1 MNAQRI
7 VQFVHDRLDSLTKW
21 EIGRFFNENPYALET
36 ADTLIAVT
44 HREPQQVT
52 LALEQLADCG
62 VLLREE
68 RPGTVAYR
76 LGTDPHLRALLAEFV
91 SACDDRDFRAR
102 LIQDVLRREE

>member
-7 VQFVHDRLDSLTKW
+7 TQFVYDRLNTLTKW

-36 ADTLIAVT
+36 ADTLMAAT
-44 HREPQQVT
+44 HRSADDITP
-52 LALEQLADCG
+52 ALEQLADCG

-68 RPGTVAYR
+68 RPGIIAYR
-76 LGTDPHLRALLAEFV
+76 LSADPHLRALLAEFV

-102 LIQDVLRREE
+102 LIHDVLRREE